1 MKTLTIRHI
10 PDTLHRA
17 LKLEALDR
25 GVTLQA
31 VVLERLQQAPKPKA
45 RMEKTA

>member
-10 PDTLHRA
+10 PEALHRA
-17 LKLEALDR
+17 LKIEALDR

-31 VVLERLQQAPKPKA
+31 VVLERLQQAPKPTKNKVA
-45 RMEKTA
+45 